1 MLPEVFGSA
10 ASGKVIRTPRNYW
23 AFVPNPLP
31 PKLDLG
37 ALAPLVEEAGHAVGS
52 LKGAGGQLP
61 NPLMLIRPFLRREA
75 VLSSRIEGTQT
86 SYSDLL
92 FFEAAPEAP
101 TTAPDV
107 GEVANYVMAVEHGL
121 KMLATLPLSLRLC
134 RELHGVLMK
143 GSTHATPGEFRRT
156 QNWIGPP
163 GCSLN
168 EAAFVPPPLEH
179 MDDCLNAWERF
190 LNEQHPPVL
199 VQAALMHYQ
208 FEAIHP
214 FVDGN
219 GRVGRLLVTLLLA
232 ERGLMPQPLLYLSAF
247 FERHRA
253 DYYELLMKVSTS
265 STWLEWIAFFLR
277 GVRTQ
282 AVDAMKRSERL
293 LVLRTQYREKALA
306 GGRGASLAKL
316 VDLLFVQPAISIRS
330 AQEALGVTF
339 RAAQQNVDR
348 LVELGLVEE
357 VTGRERYRI
366 YLARAIARAASEDL
380 PEEGEPAV
388 APPNLGS

>member
-1 MLPEVFGSA
+1 M
-10 ASGKVIRTPRNYW
+10 
-23 AFVPNPLP
+23 
-31 PKLDLG
+31 
-37 ALAPLVEEAGHAVGS
+37 
-52 LKGAGGQLP
+52 
-61 NPLMLIRPFLRREA
+61 
-75 VLSSRIEGTQT
+75 
-86 SYSDLL
+86 
-92 FFEAAPEAP
+92 
-101 TTAPDV
+101 
-107 GEVANYVMAVEHGL
+107 
-121 KMLATLPLSLRLC
+121 
-134 RELHGVLMK
+134 
-143 GSTHATPGEFRRT
+143 
-156 QNWIGPP
+156 
-163 GCSLN
+163 
-168 EAAFVPPPLEH
+168 PPPIEQ
-179 MDDCLNAWERF
+179 MNECLNAWERF

-219 GRVGRLLVTLLLA
+219 GRVGRLLITLLLA

-247 FERHRA
+247 FERHRS

-293 LVLRTQYREKALA
+293 LALRTQYREKALA

-366 YLARAIARAASEDL
+366 YLARAIARVASEDL
-380 PEEGEPAV
+380 PEDGEPAV
-388 APPNLGS
+388 APSNRGW